1 MQERCKFVL
10 FSFAAFQRIHLQSKM
25 CSSLVSNYLGGEVMA
40 DIERIS
46 AQQARTKAKS
56 NQALLVCAYEDEAK
70 CRMFNLEGSISF
82 ASFKSRVN
90 SLPKSQEIIFY

>member
-1 MQERCKFVL
+1 
-10 FSFAAFQRIHLQSKM
+10 
-25 CSSLVSNYLGGEVMA
+25 MA

-46 AQQARTKAKS
+46 AQQAHTKAAS

-70 CRMFNLEGSISF
+70 CRILNLEGSISF
-82 ASFKSRVN
+82 TAFKSRVN